1 MAFPLATVLTA
12 APGVI
17 SAAADIIRTIRKK
30 KDAGETPESEIAII
44 DKITELEGLIE
55 RQALV
60 IEELALSNRNLALA
74 VRNNRVISAISLV
87 IAIVAS
93 CLAIFL
99 N

>member
-1 MAFPLATVLTA
+1 MAFPLATVLAA

-17 SAAADIIRTIRKK
+17 SAAADIIRAIRKK
-30 KDAGETPESEIAII
+30 KEAGEQPESETAIK
-44 DKITELEGLIE
+44 DKITELDSLLE

-60 IEELALSNRNLALA
+60 IEELALSNRNLALE
-74 VRNNRVISAISLV
+74 VRNNRVISTLSLV
-87 IAIVAS
+87 TAIVAS